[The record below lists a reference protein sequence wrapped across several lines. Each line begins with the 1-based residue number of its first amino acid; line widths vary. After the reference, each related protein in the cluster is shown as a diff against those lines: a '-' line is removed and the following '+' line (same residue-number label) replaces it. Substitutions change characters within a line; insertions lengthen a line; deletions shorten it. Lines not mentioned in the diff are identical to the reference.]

1 MLQNIIVSNHSKNIN
16 KSAHALVVLKMYK
29 KTPNMHRRLIVIQ
42 RDEYLRVHFYS
53 NLQN

>member
-1 MLQNIIVSNHSKNIN
+1 MLHNIIASNHSKSIN
-16 KSAHALVVLKMYK
+16 KSAYALVVLKMCK

-42 RDEYLRVHFYS
+42 RDEYLHVHFYS